1 MLLLSCGSAPKMQ
14 KKITLWVGAPEYAGI
29 CKASLT
35 SVAKWAN
42 LPPQLV
48 SQVLKNTEAYEC
60 IPATDNRFKEFAC
73 KTWDD
78 EGIQAKY
85 IETLI
90 NSCAKW
96 K

>member
-1 MLLLSCGSAPKMQ
+1 MER
-14 KKITLWVGAPEYAGI
+14 KITLWYGAPEYSGI

-35 SVAKWAN
+35 SVSNWAN
-42 LPPQLV
+42 LPPHLV
-48 SQVLKNTEAYEC
+48 SQVLTNTEELEC
-60 IPATDNRFKEFAC
+60 IPASDNRFKEFAC

-78 EGIQAKY
+78 EGVSARY
-85 IETLI
+85 VEALI